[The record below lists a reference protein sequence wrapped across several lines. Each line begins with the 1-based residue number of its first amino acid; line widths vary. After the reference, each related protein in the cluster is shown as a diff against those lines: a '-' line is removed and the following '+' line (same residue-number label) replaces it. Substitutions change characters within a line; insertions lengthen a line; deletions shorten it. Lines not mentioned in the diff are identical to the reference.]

1 MGTFDFLASLVK
13 MISALAVVL
22 GVMLAGLWAVR
33 KLMKKTGTG
42 VDDGQKIRVLS
53 TRYLGPKS
61 SIMLLDVLGSV
72 IVVGVTGT
80 QISMLTTITDEES
93 LERLRS
99 SRAGEGD
106 SQPFLDQITLYKR
119 KLRTLS
125 LVGGQSDSKKQ

>member
-1 MGTFDFLASLVK
+1 MSTFEFLASLLK

-22 GVMLAGLWAVR
+22 GVMLACLWAAR
-33 KLMKKTGTG
+33 KFMNNKGKG
-42 VDDGQKIRVLS
+42 VDDGQMIRVLS

-61 SIMLLDVLGSV
+61 SILLLDVLGNV

-93 LERLRS
+93 LERLRAPRSGDS
-99 SRAGEGD
+99 S

-119 KLRTLS
+119 KLKTLS
-125 LVGGQSDSKKQ
+125 MVGSQLDKKP

>member
-1 MGTFDFLASLVK
+1 MSTFEFLASLLK

-22 GVMLAGLWAVR
+22 GVMLACLWAAR
-33 KLMKKTGTG
+33 KFMNNKGAG
-42 VDDGQKIRVLS
+42 VDDGQMIRVLS

-61 SIMLLDVLGSV
+61 SILLLDVLGNV

-93 LERLRS
+93 LERLRAPRSGDS
-99 SRAGEGD
+99 S

-119 KLRTLS
+119 KLKTLS

>member
-1 MGTFDFLASLVK
+1 MGTFDFLASLLK

-33 KLMKKTGTG
+33 KFMKKTGAG
-42 VDDGQKIRVLS
+42 VDDERKIRVLS

-72 IVVGVTGT
+72 IVIGVTGS

-99 SRAGEGD
+99 TRAGERD

-119 KLRTLS
+119 KLKTLS
-125 LVGGQSDSKKQ
+125 LASSRLSKEP

>member
-1 MGTFDFLASLVK
+1 MSTFEFLASLLK

-22 GVMLAGLWAVR
+22 GVMLACLWAAR
-33 KLMKKTGTG
+33 KFMNNKGTG
-42 VDDGQKIRVLS
+42 VDDGQMIRVLS

-61 SIMLLDVLGSV
+61 SILLLDVLGNV

-93 LERLRS
+93 LERLRAPRSGDS
-99 SRAGEGD
+99 S

-119 KLRTLS
+119 KLKTLS
-125 LVGGQSDSKKQ
+125 MVGSQLDKKP

>member
-1 MGTFDFLASLVK
+1 MGTFDFLASLLK

-33 KLMKKTGTG
+33 KFMKQAGTG

-72 IVVGVTGT
+72 IVVGVTGS

-99 SRAGEGD
+99 SRLGD
-106 SQPFLDQITLYKR
+106 SSSQPFLDQITLYKR
-119 KLRTLS
+119 KLKTLS
-125 LVGGQSDSKKQ
+125 LASSRLNKEP

>member
-99 SRAGEGD
+99 SRTGESD

-119 KLRTLS
+119 KLKTLS
-125 LVGGQSDSKKQ
+125 LVSSQLDKK

>member
-1 MGTFDFLASLVK
+1 MGTFDFLVSLVK

-33 KLMKKTGTG
+33 KLMKKTGAG
-42 VDDGQKIRVLS
+42 VDDEQKIRVLS

-61 SIMLLDVLGSV
+61 SIMLLDVLGNV
-72 IVVGVTGT
+72 IVVGVTGS

-99 SRAGEGD
+99 TRAGERD

-119 KLRTLS
+119 KLKTLS
-125 LVGGQSDSKKQ
+125 LASSRLNKEP

>member
-1 MGTFDFLASLVK
+1 MGTFDFIASLVK

-22 GVMLAGLWAVR
+22 GVMLAGHWGVR

-61 SIMLLDVLGSV
+61 SIMLLDVLGNV

-93 LERLRS
+93 LDRLRS
-99 SRAGEGD
+99 SRAGERD
-106 SQPFLDQITLYKR
+106 SQAFLDQITLYKR
-119 KLRTLS
+119 KLKTLS
-125 LVGGQSDSKKQ
+125 LVGVQSDSKKP

>member
-1 MGTFDFLASLVK
+1 MSTFEFLASLLK

-22 GVMLAGLWAVR
+22 GVMLACLWAVR
-33 KLMKKTGTG
+33 KFMNNKGKG
-42 VDDGQKIRVLS
+42 VDDGQMIRVLS

-61 SIMLLDVLGSV
+61 SILLLDVLGNV

-93 LERLRS
+93 LERLRAPRSGDS
-99 SRAGEGD
+99 S

-119 KLRTLS
+119 KLKTLS
-125 LVGGQSDSKKQ
+125 MVGSQLDKKP

>member
-1 MGTFDFLASLVK
+1 MGTFDFIASLVK

-33 KLMKKTGTG
+33 KFMKKTGTG
-42 VDDGQKIRVLS
+42 VDDEQNIRVLS

-72 IVVGVTGT
+72 IVVGVTGS

-99 SRAGEGD
+99 TRAGERD

-119 KLRTLS
+119 KLKTLS
-125 LVGGQSDSKKQ
+125 LASSRLSKEP